1 MTTPPT
7 PDLWAEPTTEQA
19 DANLRAAGP
28 LGEAFAATMREQL
41 ARPCLCGKHYSDP
54 VHGAPQP
61 EGHAYEA
68 VPEQGA
74 VGDPGDGPELPNLPA
89 PIGDNTGQLD
99 LATLSAALPLVR
111 ADLVLALR
119 QAAADHRRARG
130 TVVTA
135 EDTYPLVRRLTEADE
150 VLGQWSRAFADAAK
164 EARAIIEEEALT
176 VAGAEHEGTLSDS
189 LYVPDGVGR
198 RIAVRG
204 DWQAGSSTWD
214 VPSLIG
220 WLVDDEVAEAKG
232 ADALQRKAREQGVV
246 MPKSWDDDEVREV
259 ARNIVDRL
267 LALGSYT
274 PNATKIKT
282 LRVKLAELGR
292 DAEAAVIAQVRSV
305 GLRTYKGVKVTRED
319 SPS

>member
-1 MTTPPT
+1 MTDTT
-7 PDLWAEPTTEQA
+7 PDLWAQPTPAGTLPA
-19 DANLRAAGP
+19 DEALRAAGP
-28 LGEAFAATMREQL
+28 IGEAFADTMAEQL
-41 ARPCLCGKHYSDP
+41 ADP
-54 VHGAPQP
+54 DAQP
-61 EGHAYEA
+61 
-68 VPEQGA
+68 QGA

-150 VLGQWSRAFADAAK
+150 VLGQWSRAFSDAAK

-204 DWQAGSSTWD
+204 DWQAGSSSWD

-259 ARNIVDRL
+259 ARNVVDRL